1 MKIFLNSVG
10 CRLNQ
15 SEIERISNHFRVFG
29 HEIVGSADE
38 CELAIINTCTVTS
51 PAAADSRAMVR
62 RTHKKNPKAK
72 IILTGC
78 WSTLEEK
85 KALDLPGVVRVV
97 HNNEKDRFVPLIL
110 DLPNE
115 NFNLEPIIR
124 EPVPGTRM
132 RTRAFIKAQD
142 GCDNRCAFCITTI
155 ARGPAR
161 SMPQEQ
167 ILAEIQ
173 SAVLGGIQ
181 EAVLTGV
188 QLTAYGKDLN
198 NNITLQTL
206 IESIFHH
213 TDLPRLRLS
222 SLEPWE
228 VGTALLD
235 LWDNERLC
243 RQIHLP
249 LQSGSNSTL
258 RRMGRP
264 ITSQKYASIVAQA
277 RERIP
282 SVAITTDIIV
292 GFPGETEEEFQE
304 TLDFVKE
311 IRFARAHVFV
321 YSPRSGTS
329 AFLLP
334 NKVPNKVAR
343 LRSRQIREIQSES
356 SQDYRN
362 GFLGKELIALWEV
375 TSLIDQ
381 DKWEMK
387 GLTDN
392 YLRVCAISDQN
403 LWNRLTPVRILDCT
417 NDELRAEILPDKH
430 LSETSHKEYGIG
442 FKQDH

>member
-1 MKIFLNSVG
+1 MKIYLNSVG

-15 SEIERISNHFRVFG
+15 SEIERISNQFRLFG
-29 HEIVGSADE
+29 HEIVGSVDE

-62 RTHKKNPKAK
+62 RTYKKNPKAQ

-85 KALDLPGVVRVV
+85 KALKLPGVVRVV
-97 HNNEKDRFVPLIL
+97 HNNEKDRLVPSIL
-110 DLPNE
+110 DLPDE
-115 NFNLEPIIR
+115 NFDLEPVVR
-124 EPVPGTRM
+124 EPVPGVRM

-142 GCDNRCAFCITTI
+142 GCDNRCTFCITTI

-173 SAVLGGIQ
+173 SAVLGGTQ

-188 QLTAYGKDLN
+188 QLTAYGKDLKD
-198 NNITLQTL
+198 NITLQTL
-206 IESIFHH
+206 IESILHH

-228 VGTALLD
+228 VGAD
-235 LWDNERLC
+235 LFELWKNERLC
-243 RQIHLP
+243 RQVHLP

-264 ITSQKYASIVAQA
+264 ITSQRYASIVAQA

-292 GFPGETEEEFQE
+292 GFPGETDEEFQE
-304 TLDFVKE
+304 TLGFVKGM
-311 IRFARAHVFV
+311 RFARTHVFV

-334 NKVPNKVAR
+334 NRIPSKIAR
-343 LRSRQIREIQSES
+343 LRSREIREITSES
-356 SQDYRN
+356 FREYKKD
-362 GFLGKELIALWEV
+362 FLGKELIALWEV
-375 TSLIDQ
+375 ATQIDQ
-381 DKWEMK
+381 DKWEMR

-392 YLRVCAISDQN
+392 YLRVRAISDQN
-403 LWNRLTPVRILDCT
+403 LWNRLTPVRILDCE
-417 NDELRAEILPDKH
+417 NDELKSEILPGKH
-430 LSETSHKEYGIG
+430 LSETSRKESGIRV
-442 FKQDH
+442 K